1 MAMGLGI
8 DMGTAQV
15 TIATSAGEVVLC
27 EPSVIAV
34 SRANGRV
41 LACGAKAHA
50 MLGRNP
56 ESVVVVRPIRK
67 GVISDYGYAETMLR
81 HFVRRVCSYK
91 VIKPNTAVTQPSAV
105 TEVEERSLV
114 EAVSA
119 AGVRRVMLMEKAVAA
134 LIGTGTDI
142 TTPEGRMV
150 VDMGAGTTDVA
161 VVSLSGVA
169 ASHSLRV
176 GGDDLD
182 EAIVRYVRG
191 KYNHVIGLST
201 AEQLK
206 REIGCVLP
214 TADDEWREV
223 KGRAAYT
230 GLPAVVRVTAGD
242 IRRAIEEPIGRM
254 LFAIARTM
262 EETLPD
268 LAGDVLREGMLL
280 VGGTALLGGLPTRIT
295 AETGIPC
302 RVAEKP
308 MECGAKGAYIAL
320 TNPKKLSNSVYN
332 VSQFDRP
339 DELWR

>member
-15 TIATSAGEVVLC
+15 VIATSAGETVLC

-34 SRANGRV
+34 SRSNGRV
-41 LACGAKAHA
+41 LACGKKAYA

-56 ESVVVVRPIRK
+56 ESVTVIRPIRK

-91 VIKPNTAVTQPSAV
+91 VIKPNSAVTQPSVV
-105 TEVEERSLV
+105 TEVEQRSLV

-134 LIGTGTDI
+134 LIGAEVDI
-142 TTPEGRMV
+142 TGPEGRMV
-150 VDMGAGTTDVA
+150 VDLGAGTTDVS

-182 EAIVRYVRG
+182 EAIVRYIRA

-201 AEQLK
+201 AEWLK
-206 REIGCVLP
+206 CELGGVLP
-214 TADDEWREV
+214 CTDGDSREV
-223 KGRAAYT
+223 KGRAAHT
-230 GLPAVVRVTAGD
+230 GLPAVQRVTAED
-242 IRRAIEEPIGRM
+242 VRQAIEEPVRRM
-254 LFAIARTM
+254 LFAVSHTM
-262 EETLPD
+262 EQTLPE
-268 LAGDVLREGMLL
+268 LAGDVLRDGMVL
-280 VGGTALLGGLPTRIT
+280 VGGTAQLRGLPERIT
-295 AETGIPC
+295 AATGIPC
-302 RVAEKP
+302 RVAAEP
-308 MECGAKGAYIAL
+308 MVCGAKGAYIAL
-320 TNPKKLSNSVYN
+320 TNPKKLSNSIYN

-339 DELWR
+339 DELWG

>member
-8 DMGTAQV
+8 DIGTAQV
-15 TIATSAGEVVLC
+15 VIATSAGDVALR

-41 LACGAKAHA
+41 LACGQKAHA

-56 ESVVVVRPIRK
+56 ESVAVVRPIRK

-119 AGVRRVMLMEKAVAA
+119 AGVRRVTLMEKAVAA
-134 LIGTGTDI
+134 LIGTGADI
-142 TTPEGRMV
+142 TAPEGHMV

-191 KYNHVIGLST
+191 KYNHAIGLST
-201 AEQLK
+201 AEWLK
-206 REIGCVLP
+206 CELGRVLP
-214 TADDEWREV
+214 TNDDEWREV
-223 KGRAAYT
+223 KGRATLT
-230 GLPAVVRVTAGD
+230 GLPAIQRVTAGD
-242 IRRAIEEPIGRM
+242 VRRAIEEPVSRM
-254 LFAIARTM
+254 LFAITRTM

-268 LAGDVLREGMLL
+268 LAGDVLREGMIL
-280 VGGTALLGGLPTRIT
+280 VGGTALLGGLPARIT

-302 RVAEKP
+302 RVAENP
-308 MECGAKGAYIAL
+308 TECGAKGAYIAL
-320 TNPKKLSNSVYN
+320 TNPKKLQNSVYN

-339 DELWR
+339 DELWG